1 MTFQSTDGRR
11 SEDALAEVTRSS
23 RDAARAWRRLVAWER
38 ARGSAVAVLGLSLLV
53 VLAVELAGP
62 GLRPLLFGGL
72 ALGIFVLPLLAAASA
87 LFHRPSTAECLSEL
101 DRRSG
106 AEDRLGTAH
115 EFADSSSPLALPQ
128 RVDAA
133 AQLRLIDVA
142 SAFELQGGR
151 ELRFAGWLFAA
162 LLLSAGL
169 GFSFDP
175 PAAESSG
182 VLASDDA
189 AIEDLLQSIERDRT
203 LFDERGDK
211 RAVELLSDLARTIR
225 EIEAREEELEQ
236 LVRERKQVETPD
248 RAPEIASES
257 ELEPEADEEPSGL
270 MTIAELE
277 RMEAEFIEQMRLD
290 SAQEAEL
297 VGQLI
302 ERSSTAAGLLQELD
316 EHIHHEHNAS
326 FQNADGMTSLPSQTS
341 QTPFDALQSGQGL
354 TGNRQI
360 DQGMGN
366 VGNPIEKD
374 MDLHTRDLSADAL
387 IEHDATHDTQQS
399 FNQFLKE
406 FAGDLQDM
414 AAEQATGRKR
424 KKKKGD
430 EKRHI
435 KGHMGGEAVADKSAA
450 MEERGF
456 EEVGAQKR
464 HSSPATPEDMAGL
477 EPGDM
482 GQPAEGA
489 EGAGPMSSQM
499 MAMKGPA
506 TGETSAGSSGA
517 GKGNPSA
524 GREGLKAMLEQM
536 EPDDS
541 GRVEEAISQMSRGR
555 MSQEARERLFEQV
568 ARMEVRSGAG
578 EEAEESDALHD
589 YFGEADELL
598 VAYREQLPPLF
609 RDYARGYFNS
619 IRPAEEAEAQESTTD
634 KKKLKSEGP

>member
-1 MTFQSTDGRR
+1 MTLHSPDESPDEDVLTEVRR
-11 SEDALAEVTRSS
+11 SA

-38 ARGSAVAVLGLSLLV
+38 ARASAVVVLGLSVLV
-53 VLAVELAGP
+53 VLGVELGGP
-62 GLRPLLFGGL
+62 GLRPLLLGWLVL
-72 ALGIFVLPLLAAASA
+72 AVFALPLLAALSA
-87 LFHRPSTAECLSEL
+87 LRHRPSEAASLSEL
-101 DRRSG
+101 DRRSDSK
-106 AEDRLGTAH
+106 DRLGTAH
-115 EFADSSSPLALPQ
+115 EFAESKLPLALPQ
-128 RVDAA
+128 RMDAA
-133 AQLRLIDVA
+133 AQLRRIDIA
-142 SAFELQGGR
+142 SAFALQGGR
-151 ELRFAGWLFAA
+151 ELRAVGWLSAA
-162 LLLSAGL
+162 LILSAGL
-169 GFSFDP
+169 ALSYDP
-175 PAAESSG
+175 PREESLG
-182 VLASDDA
+182 VLSGDDE
-189 AIEDLLQSIERDRT
+189 AIEELLQSIERDRK

-225 EIEAREEELEQ
+225 EIEAREEELEE
-236 LVRERKQVETPD
+236 LVRERKQLEAPD
-248 RAPEIASES
+248 QVSES
-257 ELEPEADEEPSGL
+257 SLQQQPEAEEEPSGL

-277 RMEAEFIEQMRLD
+277 RMEAEFIEQLRLD

-360 DQGMGN
+360 DQGMGD

-424 KKKKGD
+424 KKKGD
-430 EKRHI
+430 KKRQI

-464 HSSPATPEDMAGL
+464 HSSAATPEDMAGM

-482 GQPAEGA
+482 GQPAEGS

-517 GKGNPSA
+517 GTGNPSA

-536 EPDDS
+536 EPDEK

-555 MSQEARERLFEQV
+555 MSPEARERLFDQV

-578 EEAEESDALHD
+578 EGAEDSDALHD

-598 VAYREQLPPLF
+598 IAYREQLPPLF
-609 RDYARGYFNS
+609 RDYARGYFDA
-619 IRPAEEAEAQESTTD
+619 IRPAQEAEGKASTTD
-634 KKKLKSEGP
+634 TNKIQSEDP

>member
-1 MTFQSTDGRR
+1 MTLHSPDG
-11 SEDALAEVTRSS
+11 SPGEDALTDVSRSA
-23 RDAARAWRRLVAWER
+23 RDTARAWRRLVAWER
-38 ARGSAVAVLGLSLLV
+38 ARISAVVVLGLSVLV
-53 VLAVELAGP
+53 VLGVELVGP
-62 GLRPLLFGGL
+62 GLRPLLLGGL
-72 ALGIFVLPLLAAASA
+72 VLAVFALPLLAALSA
-87 LFHRPSTAECLSEL
+87 LRHRPSEAASLAEL
-101 DRRSG
+101 DRRSDSN
-106 AEDRLGTAH
+106 DRLGTAH
-115 EFADSSSPLALPQ
+115 EFAESKAPLALPQ
-128 RVDAA
+128 RMDAV
-133 AQLRLIDVA
+133 AQLRRIDIGT
-142 SAFELQGGR
+142 AFALEGGR
-151 ELRFAGWLFAA
+151 QLRAVGWLSAA

-169 GFSFDP
+169 ALSYDP
-175 PAAESSG
+175 PRQESLG
-182 VLASDDA
+182 VLSGDDE
-189 AIEDLLQSIERDRT
+189 AIEELLQSIERDRK

-225 EIEAREEELEQ
+225 EIEAREEELEE
-236 LVRERKQVETPD
+236 LVRERKQLEAPD
-248 RAPEIASES
+248 QVSES
-257 ELEPEADEEPSGL
+257 SLLPDPETEEEPSGL

-277 RMEAEFIEQMRLD
+277 RMEAEFIEQLRLD

-360 DQGMGN
+360 DQGMGD
-366 VGNPIEKD
+366 VGNPIEED

-424 KKKKGD
+424 KKKGD
-430 EKRHI
+430 EKRQI

-456 EEVGAQKR
+456 EEVGDQKR
-464 HSSPATPEDMAGL
+464 HSTPATPEDMAGM

-517 GKGNPSA
+517 GTGNPSA

-536 EPDDS
+536 EPDEK

-555 MSQEARERLFEQV
+555 MSPEARERLFEQV

-578 EEAEESDALHD
+578 EGAEDADALHD

-609 RDYARGYFNS
+609 RDYARGYFDA
-619 IRPAEEAEAQESTTD
+619 IRPAQEAEGKASTTD
-634 KKKLKSEGP
+634 TNEIQSEDP